1 MTDEGNPW
9 ISRNPRRKRSAP
21 KTKKEA
27 VPAVPNTTT
36 NVNPSPSTADSSDGN
51 KNNSNGI
58 PSSLNPFLGWTKLS
72 ACHVRRPRN
81 NKRRRRFQNT
91 NNNNNG
97 DEPLLCVEGKAIF
110 FLHDPRAA
118 ESNNKNE
125 EGDNNDGDENK
136 PWFQGRF
143 FPSFGL
149 SSNNNGGNNNTNGSR
164 ASPTSVVVSSDQQQ
178 LLSTTSPQSLTSS
191 SWGLLAVQ
199 NSIQDECL
207 LDDCGGY
214 RELDLTII
222 RNKPNNQYRLSS
234 SSSTTAS
241 NTNNN
246 KLRWVI
252 ENVEWTGGDMMRLS
266 TDPYSLSSLAAASLP
281 MDENG
286 VKFEPKTLMEG
297 DKAMAIASKYF
308 PSMVKRLQ
316 IHKLMNEEEEE
327 GEESTFSSVSCDDIM
342 VIIGDMSI
350 VAPKS
355 FVRPQSGAVAGTG
368 DSDEDGLWNDE

>member
-1 MTDEGNPW
+1 MTDEVNPW
-9 ISRNPRRKRSAP
+9 ISRNPNRKRSAP
-21 KTKKEA
+21 KTKNNEA
-27 VPAVPNTTT
+27 VPN
-36 NVNPSPSTADSSDGN
+36 NINPSPSTADSSDDN
-51 KNNSNGI
+51 KNNNGI
-58 PSSLNPFLGWTKLS
+58 PASLNPFLGWTQLS

-81 NKRRRRFQNT
+81 KRRRIQNST
-91 NNNNNG
+91 NTG
-97 DEPLLCVEGKAIF
+97 EPLLCVEGKAIF

-118 ESNNKNE
+118 ENNNKDE
-125 EGDNNDGDENK
+125 EGDTGGDENK

-149 SSNNNGGNNNTNGSR
+149 APNNGGNINNCSR

-178 LLSTTSPQSLTSS
+178 LLPTSSPLLTSS

-199 NSIQDECL
+199 NAIEDECL

-222 RNKPNNQYRLSS
+222 RNKPNNHYRLSRPS
-234 SSSTTAS
+234 SSAAAS
-241 NTNNN
+241 NNNNN
-246 KLRWVI
+246 KLRWVV

-266 TDPYSLSSLAAASLP
+266 TDPYSLSSPAASLP
-281 MDENG
+281 KDENG

-297 DKAMAIASKYF
+297 KKAMTIASKYF
-308 PSMVKRLQ
+308 PSLVKRLQ
-316 IHKLMNEEEEE
+316 IHNLMNEE
-327 GEESTFSSVSCDDIM
+327 GEESTSSSSSCDDVM
-342 VIIGDMSI
+342 VIVGDMSI

-355 FVRPQSGAVAGTG
+355 FVRPQSIAMAGPG

>member
-9 ISRNPRRKRSAP
+9 ISRNPKRSAP
-21 KTKKEA
+21 NDN
-27 VPAVPNTTT
+27 AVPNI
-36 NVNPSPSTADSSDGN
+36 NPPPSTSSSSDDN
-51 KNNSNGI
+51 KNNGI
-58 PSSLNPFLGWTKLS
+58 PPSLNPFLGWTQLS

-81 NKRRRRFQNT
+81 KRRRIQNT
-91 NNNNNG
+91 NNNG
-97 DEPLLCVEGKAIF
+97 EPLLCVEGKAIF

-118 ESNNKNE
+118 DSNNKDE
-125 EGDNNDGDENK
+125 EGNNGGDDNK

-143 FPSFGL
+143 FPSIGL
-149 SSNNNGGNNNTNGSR
+149 SSNNGGNNNNDGSR
-164 ASPTSVVVSSDQQQ
+164 ASPTSVVSSGQQQ
-178 LLSTTSPQSLTSS
+178 LLSASSSTTS

-199 NSIQDECL
+199 NAIEDECL

-222 RNKPNNQYRLSS
+222 RNKPTNHYRLSRPS
-234 SSSTTAS
+234 AAATTVAS
-241 NTNNN
+241 NTNSN

-252 ENVEWTGGDMMRLS
+252 DNVEWTGGDMMRLS
-266 TDPYSLSSLAAASLP
+266 TDPYSLSSAAASLP

-297 DKAMAIASKYF
+297 DKAMYVASKYF
-308 PSMVKRLQ
+308 PSLVKRLQ
-316 IHKLMNEEEEE
+316 IHNLMNEE
-327 GEESTFSSVSCDDIM
+327 GTDTATSSSSCDDVM
-342 VIIGDMSI
+342 VIVGDMSI

-355 FVRPQSGAVAGTG
+355 FVSPQSISMTG

>member
-9 ISRNPRRKRSAP
+9 ISRNPRKRSEP
-21 KTKKEA
+21 KTRNEA
-27 VPAVPNTTT
+27 VPNNT
-36 NVNPSPSTADSSDGN
+36 NLSPSTANSNEDN
-51 KNNSNGI
+51 KKNNGI
-58 PSSLNPFLGWTKLS
+58 PASLNPFLGWTQLS

-81 NKRRRRFQNT
+81 KRRRIEIS
-91 NNNNNG
+91 NNDG
-97 DEPLLCVEGKAIF
+97 EPLLRVDGKAIF

-118 ESNNKNE
+118 DNNNKNE
-125 EGDNNDGDENK
+125 EGDNVGGDENK

-149 SSNNNGGNNNTNGSR
+149 SSNNDGSR

-178 LLSTTSPQSLTSS
+178 LLSTASPTLASS

-199 NSIQDECL
+199 NAIEDECL

-222 RNKPNNQYRLSS
+222 RNKPNYQYRLSRPSPSSAAAS
-234 SSSTTAS
+234 SSS
-241 NTNNN
+241 NNN
-246 KLRWVI
+246 KLRWVV

-266 TDPYSLSSLAAASLP
+266 TDPYALSSSAAASLP

-297 DKAMAIASKYF
+297 EKAMTIASKYF
-308 PSMVKRLQ
+308 PSLVKRLQ
-316 IHKLMNEEEEE
+316 IHNLMNDE
-327 GEESTFSSVSCDDIM
+327 GEESTSSSSCDDIL

-355 FVRPQSGAVAGTG
+355 FVRPQSVSLAGTG
-368 DSDEDGLWNDE
+368 DSDEDGLWNDV

>member
-1 MTDEGNPW
+1 MDEANPW
-9 ISRNPRRKRSAP
+9 ISRNPRKRSASRP
-21 KTKKEA
+21 NTKKDEA
-27 VPAVPNTTT
+27 VPKNNNDT
-36 NVNPSPSTADSSDGN
+36 NQSPSTADSSKDN
-51 KNNSNGI
+51 KNNNGI
-58 PSSLNPFLGWTKLS
+58 PASLNPFLGWTQLS

-81 NKRRRRFQNT
+81 KRRRIQND
-91 NNNNNG
+91 G
-97 DEPLLCVEGKAIF
+97 EPLLCVEGKAIF

-118 ESNNKNE
+118 DSNNKSE
-125 EGDNNDGDENK
+125 EDGNVGDGNK

-149 SSNNNGGNNNTNGSR
+149 SSNNGSR
-164 ASPTSVVVSSDQQQ
+164 ASPTSVVASSDQQQ
-178 LLSTTSPQSLTSS
+178 PLSTISPPLTSS

-199 NSIQDECL
+199 NAIDDECL

-222 RNKPNNQYRLSS
+222 RNKPNTHYRLSRPS
-234 SSSTTAS
+234 SAAS
-241 NTNNN
+241 ASNNN
-246 KLRWVI
+246 KLRWTV

-266 TDPYSLSSLAAASLP
+266 TDPYSLSSSAASLP

-316 IHKLMNEEEEE
+316 IHNLMNDE
-327 GEESTFSSVSCDDIM
+327 GEESASSSTFCDDIL

-355 FVRPQSGAVAGTG
+355 FVRPQSIAFAGTG